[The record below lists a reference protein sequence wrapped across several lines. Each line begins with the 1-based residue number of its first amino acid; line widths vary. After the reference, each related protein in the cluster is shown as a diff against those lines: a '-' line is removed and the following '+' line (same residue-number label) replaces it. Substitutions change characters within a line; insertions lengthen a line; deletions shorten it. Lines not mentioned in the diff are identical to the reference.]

1 MKKFL
6 SIVLVAAAVLAVCL
20 VGCKDNEVA
29 QGTATGDVSGDM
41 ISLVSTAKLE
51 VNAPYQD
58 YITAEMAYNF
68 VGLTEEEFTANV
80 EEGVF
85 YESMMSPANQ
95 SYCLL
100 KVKEGADVAALK
112 QKVFDNANPRK
123 WICMSADRVL
133 VMADSEYVM
142 LAMGPVATLDTLKT
156 EFTTLA
162 GGDVTEALDKTVNA
176 GEELPE
182 GALPGMDDNY
192 FFEED
197 EDPLLVDPENE
208 DEVLDEVLSG
218 DETENEEVSGEVSG
232 EVEEVPAA

>member
-20 VGCKDNEVA
+20 VGCKDNNAEVA
-29 QGTATGDVSGDM
+29 NGTATGDVSGDM
-41 ISLVSTAKLE
+41 ITLVSASKLE

-80 EEGVF
+80 EEGIF

-100 KVKEGADVAALK
+100 KVKEGTDVAALK

-156 EFTTLA
+156 EFAALA
-162 GGDVTEALDKTVNA
+162 GGDVTEALDRVIS
-176 GEELPE
+176 ESDEIPE
-182 GALPGMDDNY
+182 GLLPGMDDLYVN
-192 FFEED
+192 
-197 EDPLLVDPENE
+197 PELE
-208 DEVLDEVLSG
+208 DEVMEEVISG
-218 DETENEEVSGEVSG
+218 DQEEETESGEVTEEVSG

>member
-6 SIVLVAAAVLAVCL
+6 SIVLVAVAVLAVCL

-41 ISLVSTAKLE
+41 VSLVSAAKLQ

-68 VGLTEEEFTANV
+68 VGLTEEEYTANV

-85 YESMMSPANQ
+85 FESMISPANQ

-112 QKVFDNANPRK
+112 QKIFDNANPRK
-123 WICMSADRVL
+123 WVCMSADRVL

-142 LAMGPVATLDTLKT
+142 LAMGPAATLDTLKT
-156 EFTTLA
+156 EFATLA
-162 GGDVTEALDKTVNA
+162 GGDVTEALDRVVNA
-176 GEELPE
+176 DEELPDE
-182 GALPGMDDNY
+182 LLPGMDDNY
-192 FFEED
+192 SFEED
-197 EDPLLVDPENE
+197 EDPLLVDPELE
-208 DEVLDEVLSG
+208 GEVLEEILSG
-218 DETENEEVSGEVSG
+218 DQTSGDVSGEVSG
-232 EVEEVPAA
+232 DVEEETAA